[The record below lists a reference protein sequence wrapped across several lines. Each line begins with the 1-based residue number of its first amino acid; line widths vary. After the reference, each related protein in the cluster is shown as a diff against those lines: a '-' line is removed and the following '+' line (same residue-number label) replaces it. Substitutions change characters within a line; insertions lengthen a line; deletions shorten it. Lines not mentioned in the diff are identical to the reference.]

1 LIYAKKSSKRLAR
14 NDATVSDLSDLDPEK
29 FPRCYEMGVSRRGR
43 YADNFRRVCK
53 RDRADMTVT
62 EKV

>member
-1 LIYAKKSSKRLAR
+1 LIYTKKSSKRLAR
-14 NDATVSDLSDLDPEK
+14 NDTAVTDLSDLDPEK
-29 FPRCYEMGVSRRGR
+29 LPRRYEMSMSRRRR